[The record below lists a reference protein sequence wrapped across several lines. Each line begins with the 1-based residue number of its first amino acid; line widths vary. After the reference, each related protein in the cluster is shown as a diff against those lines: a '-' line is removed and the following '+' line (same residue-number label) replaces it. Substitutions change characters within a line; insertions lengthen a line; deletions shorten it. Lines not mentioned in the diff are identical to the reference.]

1 MDMPDPR
8 VPDLLRQAKR
18 PVSAL
23 GKWLAGGGARRQ
35 HGGPSRFP
43 VPVIFGHF
51 LLAAAGTA
59 AAGTAAA
66 GTAAAGTAA
75 DARPGA
81 AACTASR

>member
-8 VPDLLRQAKR
+8 VPDLLGQAKR

-43 VPVIFGHF
+43 APVIFGHF
-51 LLAAAGTA
+51 LL
-59 AAGTAAA
+59 
-66 GTAAAGTAA
+66 AAAGTAA